1 MNNLLIMPKTA
12 TTFPIYPYQYIGGA
26 KAASLWRITGSFE
39 IEAAQ
44 PDQLGRFICAQIVEK
59 ITVKKYG
66 GGMNM
71 EEQYEVLKQL
81 DDFLSRRGL
90 KINFLSKQVGISV
103 STLYNFRS
111 GSRLLSQR
119 QIQALREF
127 MTDYDQ
133 KLGGEH

>member
-1 MNNLLIMPKTA
+1 
-12 TTFPIYPYQYIGGA
+12 
-26 KAASLWRITGSFE
+26 
-39 IEAAQ
+39 
-44 PDQLGRFICAQIVEK
+44 
-59 ITVKKYG
+59 
-66 GGMNM
+66 MNM

-90 KINFLSKQVGISV
+90 KINFLSRQVGISA

-133 KLGGEH
+133 KLGG